1 MKTLFSL
8 PKDNDFFNRYATL
21 VPTLNILGYLAQ
33 VVSALTEIGVIFL
46 LIFSSLAGF
55 FPALA
60 FPVAFIGCV
69 IGTAFI
75 EVGLRKFTPYSVR
88 AILYNRFQGLDR
100 IMSIFVLAAC
110 LLLLGASAFLS
121 FKGSKT
127 IVEAVAPPPAT
138 ITTASA
144 DSTASA
150 AKVETMAQYRADSIG
165 IANRHAAQ
173 VQALKTSAAS
183 AIAAGKME
191 LRNIEAKE
199 RATGQPFGTQ
209 KREARKRIADMEAK
223 RDAQLAQ
230 LEADKAAALASLTA
244 DRKSAAQRIEANHSA
259 RRDSV
264 TTYNAGAIE
273 QAANQVK
280 NYGGGLAWFTVVCLV
295 VFILSVALNEVHA
308 KGSGIE
314 EVPQPNQYHF
324 SESITAEFMNA
335 ASDRLNYNLRSKIRR
350 WADKTPDPMEPKAP
364 PVLYELSDT
373 SQPRRKIGAQNSG
386 IAQQSPPTLPEPLL
400 DMLKRQGSQNTA
412 NPGTITNRTGT
423 PDAGT
428 PCPYEV
434 QTFNLIQ
441 QAATAPAATRD
452 ALELSALDVVA
463 LYLGKPANDPAV
475 RAFYDRCQDHL
486 QGKGQNPFAEHRAII
501 RGFQPTGHTGARDE
515 PNATVNNGTVIADS
529 QQATKHSL
537 DKDCI
542 QCGTPFRAKVAW
554 QKFCGA
560 ECKEAHHTEKHGAKF
575 NPKQYHK
582 KK

>member
-8 PKDNDFFNRYATL
+8 PKDKDFFNRYATL
-21 VPTLNILGYLAQ
+21 VPTLNILGHLAQ
-33 VVSALTEIGVIFL
+33 VVSALTEIGVIYL

-55 FPALA
+55 FPVLA

-88 AILYNRFQGLDR
+88 AILHNRFQGLDR
-100 IMSIFVLAAC
+100 IMSVFVLAAC
-110 LLLLGASAFLS
+110 LLLLGASGFLS

-127 IVEAVAPPPAT
+127 IVEAVAPPPAM

-150 AKVETMAQYRADSIG
+150 AKAETMAQYRADSIG
-165 IANRHAAQ
+165 IASRHAAQ
-173 VQALKTSAAS
+173 AQALKTSAAS

-209 KREARKRIADMEAK
+209 KREARKRIADMEAT

-230 LEADKAAALASLTA
+230 LEADKANALASLTA

-264 TTYNAGAIE
+264 TTYNATAIE

-335 ASDRLNYNLRSKIRR
+335 ASERINYNLRSKIRR
-350 WADKTPDPMEPKAP
+350 WADLTPEPMEPKAP
-364 PVLYELSDT
+364 PVLYELADT
-373 SQPRRKIGAQNSG
+373 AQPRRKIGVQNPNKS
-386 IAQQSPPTLPEPLL
+386 QVLQTTQPVPLL
-400 DMLKRQGSQNTA
+400 EQLRQQGSQNTA
-412 NPGTITNRTGT
+412 SPGATNNRTGT

-428 PCPYEV
+428 PCPYEQ
-434 QTFNLIQ
+434 QTFALIQ
-441 QAATAPAATRD
+441 QAATAPEADRD

-475 RAFYDRCQDHL
+475 RAFFNRCRDYL

-501 RGFQPTGHTGARDE
+501 RGFVRD
-515 PNATVNNGTVIADS
+515 NASISNSTIITDG

-554 QKFCGA
+554 QKFCSA

-575 NPKQYHK
+575 NPKQYHQK
-582 KK
+582 AKV

>member
-33 VVSALTEIGVIFL
+33 VVSALTEIGVIYL

-60 FPVAFIGCV
+60 FPVAFFGCV

-121 FKGSKT
+121 FRGSKT
-127 IVEAVAPPPAT
+127 IIEAVAPPPAT

-150 AKVETMAQYRADSIG
+150 AKAETMAQYRADSIG
-165 IANRHAAQ
+165 IAGQHTAQ

-183 AIAAGKME
+183 AIAAGKIE

-209 KREARKRIADMEAK
+209 KREARKRIADIEAA
-223 RDAQLAQ
+223 RDAQLSQ
-230 LEADKAAALASLTA
+230 LEADKAAALASLA
-244 DRKSAAQRIEANHSA
+244 DDRKNATRRIEDAHSA

-264 TTYNAGAIE
+264 ATYNSGAIE
-273 QAANQVK
+273 KAANQVE
-280 NYGGGLAWFTVVCLV
+280 NYGGGLAWFTVICLV

-314 EVPQPNQYHF
+314 EIPQPNQYHF

-350 WADKTPDPMEPKAP
+350 WSENTPEPMEPQAP
-364 PVLYELSDT
+364 AVLYELADT
-373 SQPRRKIGAQNSG
+373 SQPRRKIEARQLNISQ
-386 IAQQSPPTLPEPLL
+386 ANPFVLVEPLL
-400 DMLKRQGSQNTA
+400 DRLRRQGSQNTA
-412 NPGTITNRTGT
+412 SPGTTTSHAGT
-423 PDAGT
+423 LGAAT

-434 QTFNLIQ
+434 QTFSLIQ
-441 QAATAPAATRD
+441 QASIAPAADRE

-463 LYLGKPANDPAV
+463 MYIGKPANEPAV
-475 RAFYDRCQDHL
+475 RVFYDRCRDYL
-486 QGKGQNPFAEHRAII
+486 QGKGPNPFAEHRAII
-501 RGFQPTGHTGARDE
+501 RGFQPGSKAGTKGEH
-515 PNATVNNGTVIADS
+515 NATVNNGTVIADS

-542 QCGTPFRAKVAW
+542 QCGTAFRAKVAW

-560 ECKEAHHTEKHGAKF
+560 GCKEAYHTSKHGAKF
-575 NPKQYHK
+575 NPKQYRRRK
-582 KK
+582 